1 MDFFEELKIENVNS
15 ETKKIA
21 EMLRNFILEINN
33 AAYMR
38 HIPEFRLSADDTK
51 IQFNPPYEKNKFPA
65 NKPIWEKGHEI
76 YSVLDTLAEAK
87 TISCSI
93 WCCEYDHTDW
103 CWYFEKNMTDE
114 LRNYISYKCMIIND
128 EYNMVENYA
137 YNKDYNGEVPLS
149 DGHEIVSDSDIYD
162 WFSPFVCISITP
174 GEGDSFTEKS
184 PIVIALNET
193 MNDWCDKHYFDQ
205 NVIEDNMIDMCGGQT
220 IHENDFNSIKSMLSG
235 LQQLL
240 DIATAQGAE
249 FTIDCADFC
258 STSLDVFASLK
269 FCIENNRVVS
279 KSCRF

>member
-21 EMLRNFILEINN
+21 EMLRNCILEINN
-33 AAYMR
+33 AACKR
-38 HIPEFRLSADDTK
+38 NIPEFRLSVDGKK
-51 IQFNPPYEKNKFPA
+51 IQFKSPYEKTEFPA

-76 YSVLDTLAEAK
+76 YSILDTLAESK

-149 DGHEIVSDSDIYD
+149 DGHEIVSDIDIKN
-162 WFSPFVCISITP
+162 WFSDFVCICITP
-174 GEGDSFTEKS
+174 GKGDAFNENS
-184 PIVIALNET
+184 PIVRAINET
-193 MNDWCDKHYFDQ
+193 MDDWCAKHDFYENIFNDKL
-205 NVIEDNMIDMCGGQT
+205 IEMFGGQS
-220 IHENDFNSIKSMLSG
+220 FNPDTNIETLISG

-258 STSLDVFASLK
+258 STSLDAFAGLK